1 MPAGVLRNA
10 ARRRTAGTLPEP
22 TLAPET
28 ASLEERADCLGVL
41 HSHPTWLVRRWL
53 ERWGDAETADLLAWN
68 NLCALPVSHPLAE
81 ADVFVK

>member
-1 MPAGVLRNA
+1 MLRNA

-22 TLAPET
+22 KLAPET

-41 HSHPTWLVRRWL
+41 HSHPTWLVQRWL

-68 NLCALPVSHPLAE
+68 NLCALPLSHPL
-81 ADVFVK
+81 VGGRRVR